1 MPLVGEI
8 FLSEI
13 LKKPVF
19 DQKGEDLGRI
29 RDVVVVKGITLPDL
43 EAIIIEKKKTLY
55 CLHYKTLTVFNKRI
69 ITTTQT
75 KDNLPR
81 YERYDEDLLAVRDI
95 LDKQV
100 VDINGAKVVR
110 VNDIKIEAYKGS
122 AVFVAID
129 VGMRGILRR
138 FGVEKRGENFLR
150 LFRIP
155 LPFNLIRWDYL
166 QPLSPRLTSISLTMP
181 QQMLS
186 KMHPADLADIIHS
199 VSREE
204 GASFFHQL
212 DVESAAETL
221 TELQTE
227 TQLEILSGMDTEKA
241 ADIIEEMSPD
251 DAADILSD
259 LPATRTQEILGT
271 IEPEDAD
278 NIAELLCHEQD
289 TAGGLMNTEYLIY
302 PESATIADTI
312 EKFRE
317 DAKDIDT
324 IYHIYV
330 SGEDECSEQLVGVIT
345 LKELF
350 LSDPKLKLC
359 AVMETNVKSLHPEDD
374 EDVVAAMISKY
385 NLVAIPVC
393 NDVQQ
398 MIGLVTVDDIIDQML
413 PPSAKRKRK
422 KI

>member
-29 RDVVVVKGITLPDL
+29 RDIVVVKGITLPDL
-43 EAIIIEKKKTLY
+43 ESIIIEKKKTLY
-55 CLHYKTLTVFNKRI
+55 RLDYETLTVFNKRI

-81 YERYDEDLLAVRDI
+81 YELCDEDLLAVRDI
-95 LDKQV
+95 LDKQI

-110 VNDIKIEAYKGS
+110 VNDIKIEGYKGQ
-122 AVFVAID
+122 AVFVGID
-129 VGMRGILRR
+129 IGMRGILRR
-138 FGVEKRGENFLR
+138 FGIEKKGENFLR

-166 QPLSPRLTSISLTMP
+166 QPLSPRLTSISLTMS

-186 KMHPADLADIIHS
+186 KVHPADLAEIIHS

-204 GASFFHQL
+204 GASFFHRL

-221 TELQTE
+221 PELQSE
-227 TQLEILSGMDTEKA
+227 TQLEIISTMDTEKA

-251 DAADILSD
+251 DAADILND
-259 LPATRTQEILGT
+259 LPASTAQEILGT

-278 NIAELLCHEQD
+278 NIAELLCHEED

-302 PESATIADTI
+302 PEQTTIAETI

-324 IYHIYV
+324 VYHIYV
-330 SGEDECSEQLVGVIT
+330 CGENERLTGVIT
-345 LKELF
+345 LKDLF
-350 LSDPKLKLC
+350 LNNPELKLSDI
-359 AVMETNVKSLHPEDD
+359 METNIKSLRPEDD

-385 NLVAIPVC
+385 NLVAIPVL
-393 NDVQQ
+393 DDSLQ
-398 MIGLVTVDDIIDQML
+398 MMGLVTVDDIIDQML

>member
-19 DQKGEDLGRI
+19 DQKGEDLGSI
-29 RDVVVVKGITLPDL
+29 KDIVVVKGITLPDL
-43 EAIIIEKKKTLY
+43 ESVIIEKKKTLY
-55 CLHYKTLTVFNKRI
+55 RLDYETLTVFNRRI
-69 ITTTQT
+69 ITTNLT

-81 YERYDEDLLAVRDI
+81 YELCDEDLLAVRDI
-95 LDKQV
+95 LDKQI

-110 VNDIKIEAYKGS
+110 VNDIKIEGYKGQ
-122 AVFVAID
+122 AVFVGID
-129 VGMRGILRR
+129 IGMRGILRR
-138 FGVEKRGENFLR
+138 FGMEKKGENFLR

-166 QPLSPRLTSISLTMP
+166 QPLSPRLTSISLTMS

-186 KMHPADLADIIHS
+186 KVHPADLADIIHS

-204 GASFFHQL
+204 GASFFCRL

-221 TELQTE
+221 PELQPE

-251 DAADILSD
+251 DAADILND
-259 LPATRTQEILGT
+259 LPATQAQEILGT

-278 NIAELLCHEQD
+278 NIAELLCHEED

-302 PESATIADTI
+302 PEDTTIAATI

-330 SGEDECSEQLVGVIT
+330 CGENERMVGVIT
-345 LKELF
+345 LKDLF
-350 LSDPKLKLC
+350 LNDPNSNWAPSWRQIL
-359 AVMETNVKSLHPEDD
+359 S
-374 EDVVAAMISKY
+374 
-385 NLVAIPVC
+385 
-393 NDVQQ
+393 
-398 MIGLVTVDDIIDQML
+398 
-413 PPSAKRKRK
+413 PSAPKTTRTWSPP
-422 KI
+422 

>member
-29 RDVVVVKGITLPDL
+29 RDIVVVKGITLPDL
-43 EAIIIEKKKTLY
+43 ESIIIERKKTFY
-55 CLHYKTLTVFNKRI
+55 CLDYKTLTVFNRRI
-69 ITTTQT
+69 ITTTIT
-75 KDNLPR
+75 KEQLPQ
-81 YERYDEDLLAVRDI
+81 YEHNDHDLLAVRDI

-100 VDINGAKVVR
+100 VDVNGAKVVR

-138 FGVEKRGENFLR
+138 FGIEKKGENFLN
-150 LFRIP
+150 LFKIP

-166 QPLSPRLTSISLTMP
+166 QPLSPRLTSISLTLT

-186 KMHPADLADIIHS
+186 KVHPADLAEIINS

-204 GASFFHQL
+204 GAAFFHQL
-212 DVESAAETL
+212 DIESAADTL
-221 TELQTE
+221 PELQPE
-227 TQLEILSGMDTEKA
+227 TQLEILSSMDTERA

-251 DAADILSD
+251 DAADVLGD
-259 LPATRTQEILGT
+259 LPAIRTQEILET

-278 NIAELLCHEQD
+278 NISELLCHEHD
-289 TAGGLMNTEYLIY
+289 TAGGLMNTEYLLY
-302 PESATIADTI
+302 PETATIKETI
-312 EKFRE
+312 EKIRE
-317 DAKDIDT
+317 DAKDFDV
-324 IYHIYV
+324 IYHVYV
-330 SGEDECSEQLVGVIT
+330 SGGDERLVGVIT
-345 LKELF
+345 LMQLF
-350 LSDPKLKLC
+350 LNDPELNLGD
-359 AVMETNVKSLHPEDD
+359 VMETNVKSLRPDDD
-374 EDVVAAMISKY
+374 EDMVAAMISKY
-385 NLVAIPVC
+385 NLVAIPVLS
-393 NDVQQ
+393 DGQR
-398 MIGLVTVDDIIDQML
+398 MIGLVTVDDIIDQIL

>member
-19 DQKGEDLGRI
+19 DQKGEELGCI
-29 RDVVVVKGITLPDL
+29 RDIVVVKGVTLPDL
-43 EAIIIEKKKTLY
+43 ESIIIEKKRKTFY
-55 CLHYKTLTVFNKRI
+55 CLDYKTLTVFNRRI
-69 ITTTQT
+69 ITTTLT
-75 KDNLPR
+75 KEQLPP
-81 YERYDEDLLAVRDI
+81 YEHFEQDLLAVRDI

-110 VNDIKIEAYKGS
+110 VNDIKIEGYKGS

-138 FGVEKRGENFLR
+138 FGIEKKGENFLR

-166 QPLSPRLTSISLTMP
+166 QPLSPRLTSISLTMS

-186 KMHPADLADIIHS
+186 NVHPADLADIISS

-204 GASFFHQL
+204 GATFFHRL
-212 DVESAAETL
+212 NVESAAETL
-221 TELQTE
+221 SELQPE
-227 TQLEILSGMDTEKA
+227 TQLEIFSSMDTEKA

-251 DAADILSD
+251 DAADILGD
-259 LPATRTQEILGT
+259 LPATMTQEILET

-278 NIAELLCHEQD
+278 NIAELLCHEHD

-302 PESATIADTI
+302 PESATIKETI
-312 EKFRE
+312 ERFRE

-324 IYHIYV
+324 IYHVYV
-330 SGEDECSEQLVGVIT
+330 SGEDERLVGVVT

-350 LSDPKLKLC
+350 LNGPELKLGD
-359 AVMETNVKSLHPEDD
+359 VMETNIKSLHPEDD
-374 EDVVAAMISKY
+374 EDMVAAMVSKY
-385 NLVAIPVC
+385 NLVAIPVL
-393 NDVQQ
+393 NDDQR

>member
-29 RDVVVVKGITLPDL
+29 RDVVVVKGISLPDL
-43 EAIIIEKKKTLY
+43 ESIIIERKKTYY
-55 CLHYKTLTVFNKRI
+55 CLDYKSLTVFNKRI

-75 KDNLPR
+75 KDNLPH
-81 YERYDEDLLAVRDI
+81 YERYEQDLLAVRDI

-110 VNDIKIEAYKGS
+110 VNDIKIEGYNGN

-129 VGMRGILRR
+129 IGMRGILRR
-138 FGVEKRGENFLR
+138 FGIEKKGEKFLR

-155 LPFNLIRWDYL
+155 LPYNLIRWDYL

-186 KMHPADLADIIHS
+186 KMHPADLAEIINS

-204 GASFFHQL
+204 GASFFHRL

-221 TELQTE
+221 TELQPE
-227 TQLEILSGMDTEKA
+227 TQLEILASMDTEKA

-259 LPATRTQEILGT
+259 LPANRTQEILGT

-289 TAGGLMNTEYLIY
+289 TAGGLMNIEYLLY
-302 PESATIADTI
+302 PESATIAETI
-312 EKFRE
+312 GYFRE
-317 DAKDIDT
+317 DSKDIDT
-324 IYHIYV
+324 VYHIYV
-330 SGEDECSEQLVGVIT
+330 SGEQDRLVGVIT
-345 LKELF
+345 LKDLF
-350 LSDPKLKLC
+350 LNDPELKLSDI
-359 AVMETNVKSLHPEDD
+359 METNIKSLRPEDD
-374 EDVVAAMISKY
+374 EDVVAAMVSKY
-385 NLVAIPVC
+385 NLVAIPVV
-393 NDVQQ
+393 NDEQR
-398 MIGLVTVDDIIDQML
+398 MMGLITVDDIIDQML